1 MSITGEEF
9 LQKLEQARQGSAA
22 IGQTVSNIA
31 GAAGQVIGSFQAGK
45 TSAAAGNGS
54 IGVEVDAGSGIK
66 FLGVALIAALLIV
79 FLKVK
84 K

>member
-1 MSITGEEF
+1 MAITGEEF

-22 IGQTVSNIA
+22 IGQTAANIA
-31 GAAGQVIGSFQAGK
+31 GAAGQVVGAYQAGK

-54 IGVEVDAGSGIK
+54 IGVEVDAGGGIK

-79 FLKVK
+79 VLKVK